1 MDRIDEIMKNY
12 PELKVEYVVMDNELR
27 GYIYRNVILLD
38 ANKSEDELVPILY
51 EELGHYE
58 TTVGNISR
66 YSSQSDLKQEYRAR
80 VWGLKRLVP
89 KSAINHFKK
98 QDYDDDYEVADELGI
113 KITYLHEAGEVYRL
127 KEN

>member
-12 PELKVEYVVMDNELR
+12 PELKVEYVVMDNELG
-27 GYIYRNVILLD
+27 GYIYRNIILLD

-58 TTVGNISR
+58 TTVGDISR

-80 VWGLKRLVP
+80 VWGLKHLVT

-113 KITYLHEAGEVYRL
+113 KITYLHEAGEVYKI